1 MTACDYL
8 ILGGGRAGLCAAE
21 AIRKNDKTGSITMI
35 SDEAQLPYSR
45 PMLTKLP
52 LAFYEVE
59 KTLVQPESWY
69 REQNITVLLRTKV
82 LSMDAERKTVETSA
96 GTFSYGKC
104 IYAMGAYNFVPPFP
118 GKDLSGVYSIRTDK
132 DMNAIRRGSL
142 LASHAVVIGGGVI
155 GLEAAYMLVEQGLS
169 VTVLE
174 TAPYLMPRLLDESC
188 ARYLQSRI
196 TAFQIHTGVKVLGM
210 RGDARVQFVEVE
222 GMEPIPAGLV
232 IVSCGVRA
240 NSEVFQ
246 KAGGTVERAIVVD
259 EQMRTNLPDVFA
271 CGDCAQYQGLNTAL
285 WAQATL
291 QGRVA
296 GVNAA
301 GRTMAYHGS
310 DSALVLNCPEFSL
323 YSDGDCG
330 KRPDALYEAEPVVRR
345 RQAAFEV
352 NPRAEETYV
361 RDYYVNGRLVGTFML
376 GSLTDMMQ
384 KSREIARK

>member
-1 MTACDYL
+1 M
-8 ILGGGRAGLCAAE
+8 
-21 AIRKNDKTGSITMI
+21 
-35 SDEAQLPYSR
+35 
-45 PMLTKLP
+45 
-52 LAFYEVE
+52 
-59 KTLVQPESWY
+59 
-69 REQNITVLLRTKV
+69 
-82 LSMDAERKTVETSA
+82 
-96 GTFSYGKC
+96 
-104 IYAMGAYNFVPPFP
+104 
-118 GKDLSGVYSIRTDK
+118 
-132 DMNAIRRGSL
+132 
-142 LASHAVVIGGGVI
+142 
-155 GLEAAYMLVEQGLS
+155 
-169 VTVLE
+169 
-174 TAPYLMPRLLDESC
+174 
-188 ARYLQSRI
+188 
-196 TAFQIHTGVKVLGM
+196 
-210 RGDARVQFVEVE
+210 
-222 GMEPIPAGLV
+222 

-296 GVNAA
+296 GANAA
-301 GRTMAYHGS
+301 GRSMAYHGS

>member
-1 MTACDYL
+1 
-8 ILGGGRAGLCAAE
+8 
-21 AIRKNDKTGSITMI
+21 
-35 SDEAQLPYSR
+35 
-45 PMLTKLP
+45 
-52 LAFYEVE
+52 
-59 KTLVQPESWY
+59 
-69 REQNITVLLRTKV
+69 
-82 LSMDAERKTVETSA
+82 
-96 GTFSYGKC
+96 
-104 IYAMGAYNFVPPFP
+104 
-118 GKDLSGVYSIRTDK
+118 
-132 DMNAIRRGSL
+132 
-142 LASHAVVIGGGVI
+142 
-155 GLEAAYMLVEQGLS
+155 MLVEQGLS

-196 TAFQIHTGVKVLGM
+196 SSFQIYTGVKVLGM
-210 RGDARVQFVEVE
+210 RGDTRVQFVEVE

-271 CGDCAQYQGLNTAL
+271 CGDCAQYQGVNTAL

-330 KRPDALYEAEPVVRR
+330 KRPDVTYETEPVIRR
-345 RQAAFEV
+345 RHAAFEV
-352 NPRAEETYV
+352 NQRTDETFV
-361 RDYYVNGRLVGTFML
+361 QDFFAGGRLVGTFML
-376 GSLTDMMQ
+376 GNLTDMMQ

>member
-1 MTACDYL
+1 
-8 ILGGGRAGLCAAE
+8 
-21 AIRKNDKTGSITMI
+21 
-35 SDEAQLPYSR
+35 
-45 PMLTKLP
+45 
-52 LAFYEVE
+52 
-59 KTLVQPESWY
+59 
-69 REQNITVLLRTKV
+69 
-82 LSMDAERKTVETSA
+82 MDAEQKTAETSA

-104 IYAMGAYNFVPPFP
+104 IYAMGAHNFIPPFP
-118 GKDLSGVYSIRTDK
+118 ERPFRRIPIRTDK

-155 GLEAAYMLVEQGLS
+155 GLEAAYMLTEQGLS

-210 RGDARVQFVEVE
+210 RGDTRVQFVEVE

-285 WAQATL
+285 WAQAT
-291 QGRVA
+291 
-296 GVNAA
+296 
-301 GRTMAYHGS
+301 
-310 DSALVLNCPEFSL
+310 
-323 YSDGDCG
+323 
-330 KRPDALYEAEPVVRR
+330 
-345 RQAAFEV
+345 
-352 NPRAEETYV
+352 
-361 RDYYVNGRLVGTFML
+361 
-376 GSLTDMMQ
+376 
-384 KSREIARK
+384 